1 MKHLLC
7 LPLRHLFTY
16 AELTEVARQ
25 HDKLFINFLNKFRV
39 DNIDDDAEKLV
50 KARFVVESD

>member
-1 MKHLLC
+1 MKHLC
-7 LPLRHLFTY
+7 LPLRHLFKY

-39 DNIDDDAEKLV
+39 DNIDDDVEKLV